1 MLEQS
6 EESSF
11 GIEDDVSSKESPQ
24 KEDILSI
31 CAARGIPIE
40 NLDPKFIPLL
50 NQFVARKWIKKDD
63 AIEKRIKAVYR
74 QENRE
79 IPPRDVLFNLE
90 ALIGVRAYR
99 AKQPEVLGEYS
110 SLVMSFY
117 EEHSLSQAK
126 LNKERMSVVAKIN
139 LTQQELQIFFAA
151 K

>member
-6 EESSF
+6 KEGPFVIDDSASS
-11 GIEDDVSSKESPQ
+11 VESPQ

-31 CAARGIPIE
+31 CAARGIPFE

-50 NQFVARKWIKKDD
+50 NQFVARKWVKKDD
-63 AIEKRIKAVYR
+63 AIERKIRQAYR
-74 QENRE
+74 QENKE
-79 IPPRDVLFNLE
+79 IPPREILFNLE

-110 SLVMSFY
+110 GLVYSFY
-117 EEHSLSQAK
+117 EEHSLSQVE
-126 LNKERMSVVAKIN
+126 LNKERMAIVVKIN
-139 LTQQELQIFFAA
+139 LTQQELHIFFAA